1 MNDPMEA
8 VRRLLE
14 RGYRA
19 RAEDLPAALMEV
31 APLLGVEKL
40 CFYLVDYE
48 QTALRPLRDDDSSA
62 RQALSVEGTLAGQ
75 AYTTMDAVQVDVP
88 GGTQLWL
95 PLLNGAERLGVME
108 ALTPSA
114 VGRELRRDLR
124 AVAAVV
130 AELVASRR
138 HHGDTIEHTR
148 RRLPMQ
154 LAAEIIWNQLPPL
167 TFATDDTAATAVLEP
182 CYDVGG
188 DAFDYAVNGCV
199 FHVALFDT
207 VGHGISASA
216 LTTLAVNGYRNARRC
231 GLTLRDTYSSVDKW
245 VRAQYPGAFVTAILA
260 ELDTS
265 SGTYRRICAGHPVEL
280 HLRDGRVIR
289 QLPGPNALPLGLGH
303 MRGQPPAITEEELQ
317 PGDSILFYTDGVTDA
332 RSADGE
338 FFGVEGLTRSVT
350 EALAHRA
357 PPAEIMRRL
366 LRAILAHQ
374 HGELRDDATAVLLQ
388 WRTKRTTRQ
397 TGWV

>member
-1 MNDPMEA
+1 MSDPMEA

-14 RGYRA
+14 LGYRA
-19 RAEDLPAALMEV
+19 RAEDLPAALMDI
-31 APLLGVEKL
+31 AQYLGVAKL

-48 QTALRPLRDDDSSA
+48 QIALRPLRNSEPSA
-62 RQALSVEGTLAGQ
+62 RALSMDGTPAGH
-75 AYTTMDAVQVDVP
+75 AYTAMDIVQADVV

-95 PLLNGAERLGVME
+95 PLLNGAERLGVLE
-108 ALTPSA
+108 VVTSSP
-114 VGRELRRDLR
+114 VGKELRRDLS

-138 HHGDTIEHTR
+138 HHGDAIEHTR

-154 LAAEIIWNQLPPL
+154 LAAEIVWNQLPPL
-167 TFATDDTAATAVLEP
+167 TFATDDTVVTAVLEP

-188 DAFDYAVNGCV
+188 DAFDYAVNGHV

-231 GLTLRDTYSSVDKW
+231 GLALRDTYLSVDKW

-265 SGTYRRICAGHPVEL
+265 TGTYRRICAGHPVEL
-280 HLRDGRVIR
+280 HLRDGRLIR
-289 QLPGPNALPLGLGH
+289 QLPGPSALPLGLGH
-303 MRGQPPAITEEELQ
+303 MRAQPLMITEEELE

-350 EALAHRA
+350 ETLAERA
-357 PPAEIMRRL
+357 PPAEVMRRL
-366 LRAILAHQ
+366 LRSILAHQ

-388 WRTKRTTRQ
+388 WRAR
-397 TGWV
+397 

>member
-1 MNDPMEA
+1 MEA

-19 RAEDLPAALMEV
+19 RAEDLPAALMDI
-31 APLLGVEKL
+31 AQYLGVAKL

-48 QTALRPLRDDDSSA
+48 QIALRPLRNSEPSA
-62 RQALSVEGTLAGQ
+62 RALSVEGTPAGHAFTAMDIVQ
-75 AYTTMDAVQVDVP
+75 ADVV
-88 GGTQLWL
+88 GGTQIWL
-95 PLLNGAERLGVME
+95 PLLNGAERLGVLE
-108 ALTPSA
+108 VVTWSP
-114 VGRELRRDLR
+114 VGKELRRDLSV
-124 AVAAVV
+124 VAAVV

-138 HHGDTIEHTR
+138 HHGDAIEHTR

-154 LAAEIIWNQLPPL
+154 LAAEIVWNQLPPL
-167 TFATDDTAATAVLEP
+167 TFATDDTVVTAVLEP

-188 DAFDYAVNGCV
+188 DAFDYAVNGHI

-231 GLTLRDTYSSVDKW
+231 GLALGDTYLSVDKW

-260 ELDTS
+260 ELDAST
-265 SGTYRRICAGHPVEL
+265 GTYRRICAGHPVEL
-280 HLRDGRVIR
+280 HLRDGRLIR
-289 QLPGPNALPLGLGH
+289 QLPGPSALPLGLGH
-303 MRGQPPAITEEELQ
+303 MRAQPLVITEEELE

-332 RSADGE
+332 RSTDGG

-350 EALAHRA
+350 EAFADRV
-357 PPAEIMRRL
+357 PPAEVMRRL
-366 LRAILAHQ
+366 LRSILAHQ
-374 HGELRDDATAVLLQ
+374 HGELKDDATAVLLQ
-388 WRTKRTTRQ
+388 WRA
-397 TGWV
+397 G

>member
-1 MNDPMEA
+1 MEA

-14 RGYRA
+14 LGYRA
-19 RAEDLPAALMEV
+19 RAEDLPAALMEI
-31 APLLGVEKL
+31 AQFLGVAKL

-48 QTALRPLRDDDSSA
+48 QIALRPLRDSESSA
-62 RQALSVEGTLAGQ
+62 PALSVEGTPAGQ
-75 AYTTMDAVQVDVP
+75 AYTAMEIVQVDVV
-88 GGTQLWL
+88 GGTQIWL
-95 PLLNGAERLGVME
+95 PLLNGAERLGVLE
-108 ALTPSA
+108 VLTSSPA
-114 VGRELRRDLR
+114 GKELRRDLS
-124 AVAAVV
+124 ALAAVV

-138 HHGDTIEHTR
+138 HHGDAIEHTR

-154 LAAEIIWNQLPPL
+154 LAAEIVWNQLPPL
-167 TFATDDTAATAVLEP
+167 TFATDDTVVTAVLEP

-188 DAFDYAVNGCV
+188 DAFDYAVNGHV

-231 GLTLRDTYSSVDKW
+231 GLTLHDTYSSVDKW

-280 HLRDGRVIR
+280 HLRGGRLIR
-289 QLPGPNALPLGLGH
+289 QLPGPSALPLGLGH
-303 MRGQPPAITEEELQ
+303 MRTQPLVITEEVLE

-350 EALAHRA
+350 ETLADRA
-357 PPAEIMRRL
+357 PPAEVMRRL
-366 LRAILAHQ
+366 LRSILAHQ
-374 HGELRDDATAVLLQ
+374 HGELQDDATAVLLQ
-388 WRTKRTTRQ
+388 WRA
-397 TGWV
+397 G